1 MRSDHDRLPHL
12 DCAERMARHL
22 QIGESEDL
30 LVSSFASATVDLAG
44 SLAYGSAMIVAPVGD
59 ARDHF
64 SELIGEVERTHERVT
79 VTRHG
84 RPVAVVLSPDD
95 LESLEETLGILSQP
109 GALAEIQES
118 AEGIAAGRLV
128 SIEEIRAEFGRP
140 DE

>member
-1 MRSDHDRLPHL
+1 MRSDHDRR
-12 DCAERMARHL
+12 AERIARHS
-22 QIGESEDL
+22 QIGEPEDL

-44 SLAYGSAMIVAPVGD
+44 SLAYGNAMSIVPVGD

-84 RPVAVVLSPDD
+84 RPVAVLLSPDD
-95 LESLEETLGILSQP
+95 LESLEETLDILSQP

-118 AEGIAAGRLV
+118 AEDIAAGRVV

-140 DE
+140 GE